1 MIVLFLD
8 LERLHNFLAEHHM
21 NFNESDLCHKRAN
34 SVEVFLI
41 TSFTLKVHVEVE
53 QYTSVPKG
61 FHIQLLN

>member
-1 MIVLFLD
+1 
-8 LERLHNFLAEHHM
+8 M